1 MIGVTPDVAETIPNI
16 YRQKGESGLL
26 LLILKGPMAK
36 GLRGEQYFQWVLLPS
51 NAPVAVVHTM
61 RFSPVATRRLPG

>member
-1 MIGVTPDVAETIPNI
+1 MIGVTPDFAETIPNI

-26 LLILKGPMAK
+26 LLILKGAMAK
-36 GLRGEQYFQWVLLPS
+36 GLRGERYFQWVLLPS